1 MLLKVLNML
10 KMEIINNNIK
20 TLMAEAR
27 EDKEAIKNKMIDII
41 MHIRKN
47 LLSKSKRKKQEIRIT
62 LRIVK

>member
-1 MLLKVLNML
+1 
-10 KMEIINNNIK
+10 MEIINNNIK

-47 LLSKSKRKKQEIRIT
+47 LLSKSKRKK
-62 LRIVK
+62 